1 MLQLHVKMA
10 VHLLW
15 SYKHIEH
22 GSYMFE
28 CLNIGDTVED
38 DIETARQYTR
48 FVWLSSHGVC
58 LARIGDTIGKQKTC
72 KKDCQV
78 THDFDS
84 LSHALPILR

>member
-38 DIETARQYTR
+38 DIETAWQYPR
-48 FVWLSSHGVC
+48 LVWLSSHCVR
-58 LARIGDTIGKQKTC
+58 LARVGDTIGKQQAC
-72 KKDCQV
+72 KKQSQVSKWCQ
-78 THDFDS
+78 
-84 LSHALPILR
+84 